1 MRLRS
6 LLRMRAKQFDAN
18 EVVDAVRR
26 VVPHAAGHHDAS
38 LGPAEIEAIH
48 NSPPTEYNQVAALKR
63 RLSSLMGRHAIPV
76 CSGTAALHLALLG
89 SGVKPGDLV
98 LLPSM
103 TFAAGVAAIKLAGA
117 SPVFLDS
124 VLSNFGVSAHK
135 MHVFL
140 DSHCIKTA
148 YGHSV
153 LKKTNQRIAALIAVH
168 VFGMPCEFNLCTSI
182 CREWGVPI
190 VEDAAEAL
198 GSLYLGQQCGS
209 LGDIAVLSFNNN
221 KIVTGG
227 GGGAVL
233 AREESVANHIAD
245 LATTCRLS
253 HPWEIAHDDIGFNY
267 RMPNPVAGVI
277 CAQLERLPRFL
288 KAKRALA
295 DAYEGSMCAVSGV
308 QFVVDR
314 QSRAYRNNWLNC
326 ITIDPQ
332 WRNGRN
338 EVLAA
343 LHDAGLKARAAFTPL
358 HTLPHLRG
366 CIAHNPL
373 VAEDIHRR
381 VICLP
386 SGVALGERFL

>member
-1 MRLRS
+1 
-6 LLRMRAKQFDAN
+6 MRAKQFDAN
-18 EVVDAVRR
+18 DVVDAVRR

-38 LGPAEIEAIH
+38 IGPAEIEAIH
-48 NSPPTEYNQVAALKR
+48 NSPPTEYNQVLALER
-63 RLSSLMGRHAIPV
+63 RLSSLMGRHHAIPV
-76 CSGTAALHLALLG
+76 SSGTAALHLALLAA
-89 SGVKPGDLV
+89 GVKPGDLV

-103 TFAAGVAAIKLAGA
+103 TFAAGVAAIKLVGA

-140 DSHCIKTA
+140 DSQCVKTA

-168 VFGMPCEFNLCTSI
+168 VFGMPCEFNLCASI

-198 GSLYLGQQCGS
+198 GSIYLGQQCGT
-209 LGDIAVLSFNNN
+209 LGDIAILSFNNN

-233 AREESVANHIAD
+233 VRDDEIAGMVRN
-245 LATTCRLS
+245 LATTSRIP
-253 HPWEIAHDDIGFNY
+253 HAWEIAHDGIGFNY

-277 CAQLERLPRFL
+277 CAQLDRLPRFL

-295 DAYEGSMCAVSGV
+295 EAYEGSMRAVSGV
-308 QFVVDR
+308 QFVEDR
-314 QSRAYRNNWLNC
+314 QSRASRNNWLNC
-326 ITIDPQ
+326 IAIDPQ
-332 WRNGRN
+332 WRGGRN

-343 LHDAGLKARAAFTPL
+343 LHAAGLNARAAFTPL

-386 SGVALGERFL
+386 SGAALGDRFL